1 MLLTITRE
9 FLRAHP
15 NYIFVFGDNLER
27 RGTGGAAALRDEPNT
42 YGFITKKTP
51 THDDAAYFTPEE
63 YIELFNCEYGK
74 LAVAIDYN
82 GNKNT
87 KYFISKIGSGLANK
101 FGIFEQVIHPRI
113 LDLDVYPNTVL
124 LW

>member
-1 MLLTITRE
+1 RE
-9 FLRAHP
+9 FLRARP

-51 THDDAAYFTPEE
+51 THDSAAYFTPEE
-63 YIELFNCEYGK
+63 YAEIFKHEYAK
-74 LAVAIDYN
+74 LSMAIQYN
-82 GNKNT
+82 GDENT
-87 KYFISKIGSGLANK
+87 KYLISKVGSELANK
-101 FGIFEQVIHPRI
+101 FGIFEEVIHPRI
-113 LDLDVYPNTVL
+113 LDLDRHPNAIF